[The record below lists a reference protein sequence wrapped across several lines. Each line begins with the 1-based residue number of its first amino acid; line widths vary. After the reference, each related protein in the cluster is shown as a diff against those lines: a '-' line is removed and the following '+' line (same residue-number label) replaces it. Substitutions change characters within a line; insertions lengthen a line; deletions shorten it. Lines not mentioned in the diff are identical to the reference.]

1 MRIISSLSLFF
12 FVQPPTESLEN
23 ISKSLQ
29 SNDGRVSV
37 HSKKQKFVP
46 LFSEAGESKS
56 VAKLPGKIVL

>member
-1 MRIISSLSLFF
+1 M
-12 FVQPPTESLEN
+12 QPPTESLEN